1 MASERVERA
10 TRASRT
16 AAVCA
21 VPFLG
26 LLASLPW
33 WGDSGEMRLVAE
45 MAYYLALAQLWNLL
59 AGYAGLVS
67 VGQQAY
73 VGLGGY
79 ALFYMT
85 GVLNMNVYPAFV
97 LAGVFA
103 GLISIPVTFAV
114 FRLRGA
120 YFAVGTWVVSE
131 IFSLSASLITAMGG
145 GAGTSLTPAI
155 LREVAAS
162 RSMREMI
169 IYFAAL
175 ASSGLVCAVVYLLL
189 RSRHGLALTAI
200 RDSEPASASLGVNTF
215 RTKLIIYIVSA
226 ACTGLVGALIFLQKL
241 RLSPEAGF
249 SINDWT
255 VVVIFMVVI
264 GGIGTLEGPFI
275 GMLVYILLR
284 ELLSDYGTS
293 YLILMGIIAVVVM
306 LKAPGGIWGWILQR
320 YNLQLFPVS
329 RRLVL
334 KTPDAPQKP

>member
-1 MASERVERA
+1 MEAERVERA

-21 VPFLG
+21 VPVLA

-33 WGDSGEMRLVAE
+33 WGDSGDMRLIAE

-79 ALFYMT
+79 ALFYLT

-131 IFSLSASLITAMGG
+131 AFMLGASLIEAV
-145 GAGTSLTPAI
+145 GAG
-155 LREVAAS
+155 
-162 RSMREMI
+162 
-169 IYFAAL
+169 
-175 ASSGLVCAVVYLLL
+175 SGL
-189 RSRHGLALTAI
+189 
-200 RDSEPASASLGVNTF
+200 
-215 RTKLIIYIVSA
+215 
-226 ACTGLVGALIFLQKL
+226 
-241 RLSPEAGF
+241 
-249 SINDWT
+249 
-255 VVVIFMVVI
+255 
-264 GGIGTLEGPFI
+264 
-275 GMLVYILLR
+275 
-284 ELLSDYGTS
+284 
-293 YLILMGIIAVVVM
+293 
-306 LKAPGGIWGWILQR
+306 
-320 YNLQLFPVS
+320 
-329 RRLVL
+329 
-334 KTPDAPQKP
+334 